1 MSRLLSTK
9 FIRLLKTFDPEEIK
23 AFEGWLRS
31 PWCNTNKNLI
41 RLLGKLKKYY
51 PEFSDRK
58 LSKEKLF
65 HQVLPD
71 GKFSDRSMNNLLSEG
86 YLAAERFL
94 IFQRFSKND
103 QLQQSLLIG
112 EMQARD
118 LNDWFFKLSDGE
130 IGRLEAK
137 GIMDW
142 EDHLDLYQLYRT
154 VYHHPDLDTR
164 MQPGSSSITSMEQ
177 QLDLVYLLEKAAIIN
192 EKISR
197 SRVLKGEKH
206 EVRAAIKKWEL
217 VTEGIFHPAI
227 ELYKLRF
234 AYTETNRWTQYQ
246 HLRKQ
251 VMDQLKMINEKEQ
264 KIHLIS
270 LINDSMHFVKT
281 GDLDITALLPV
292 YQLGLETGVLLNQG
306 KISRSTYTMVVIMS
320 NTKGDFDYTRDF
332 INQFTGKLND
342 KIREDCY
349 HWAKAH
355 TAYWAQDL
363 ETSLNILQLYVFKAV
378 FFQLFGRILLTQV
391 YFDLYL
397 QDDSYQFL
405 LFNHL
410 DTFEKWLNREQ
421 LWSKQNKVSFLRF
434 VQKCRALVKYHGAID
449 FKPEQVETLLENESN
464 IQALNWLK
472 QKKEAVLRLR
482 SKN

>member
-1 MSRLLSTK
+1 MSRLWSTK

-31 PWCNTNKNLI
+31 PWSNTNKNLI
-41 RLLGKLKKYY
+41 RLLVKLKKYY
-51 PEFSDRK
+51 PEFTDRK

-71 GKFSDRSMNNLLSEG
+71 GKFSDRRMNNLLSEG

-94 IFQRFSKND
+94 IFQRFSQND

-118 LNDWFFKLSDGE
+118 LNDWFVKLSEGE
-130 IGRLEAK
+130 IDRLEALQ
-137 GIMDW
+137 IMEW
-142 EDHLDLYQLYRT
+142 EDHLNLYQLYRT
-154 VYHHPDLDTR
+154 VYQHPDLESR
-164 MQPGSSSITSMEQ
+164 MQPGSSSIISMEQ

-197 SRVLKGEKH
+197 SRVLKGENH
-206 EVRAAIKKWEL
+206 EVQAAIKKWEL
-217 VTEGIFHPAI
+217 VTEGIQHPAL

-234 AYTETNRWTQYQ
+234 AYTETDRWAQYQ
-246 HLRKQ
+246 HLRKR
-251 VMDQLKMINEKEQ
+251 VMDQLKMLNEKEQ

-270 LINDSMHFVKT
+270 LINDSMGFVKS
-281 GDLDITALLPV
+281 GELDITALLPI

-306 KISRSTYTMVVIMS
+306 KISRATYTVVVIMS
-320 NTKGDFDYTRDF
+320 NTKGDFAYTRNF
-332 INQFTGKLND
+332 IDQFTGMLND

-355 TAYWAQDL
+355 TAYWEQDL
-363 ETSLNILQLYVFKAV
+363 ETSLNILQQYDFKTV
-378 FFQLFGRILLTQV
+378 FFQLFGRILITQV

-410 DTFEKWLNREQ
+410 DTFEKWLNRER

-434 VQKCRALVKYHGAID
+434 VQKCRALVKYYGAIN
-449 FKPEQVETLLENESN
+449 FQPEQVEKLLENESN
-464 IQALNWLK
+464 IQALNWLN